1 MSTVTKNALH
11 KCLFYKKHYEIVE
24 YITFVIGRP
33 NSVKMCTWSLD
44 EYTVCQIP
52 TLLEPQFNSI

>member
-11 KCLFYKKHYEIVE
+11 NCLFYKKHYEIVE
-24 YITFVIGRP
+24 YVTFVTGHP

-44 EYTVCQIP
+44 EYTV
-52 TLLEPQFNSI
+52 